1 MVDIRKS
8 GQTDEEQE
16 LEISEEEG
24 VIGYI
29 YDKFE
34 DAENGRFSDEQR
46 WLDAYKIYRGSEN
59 EEYRSSERSKVFVK
73 VTKVKVLAAYGQ
85 IIDILFA
92 NKRFPISVNSTPKP
106 EGIAEFAHIQIPQ
119 QQKPDAAPEGFA
131 GDGMELLPGAL
142 EATLPQKPFLVVF
155 LQSVVNQKT

>member
-8 GQTDEEQE
+8 GETDEEQE
-16 LEISEEEG
+16 LDISEEEG

-46 WLDAYKIYRGSEN
+46 WLDAYKNYRGSEN

-92 NKRFPISVNSTPKP
+92 NKSFPISVTATPKP
-106 EGIAEFAHIQIPQ
+106 
-119 QQKPDAAPEGFA
+119 
-131 GDGMELLPGAL
+131 
-142 EATLPQKPFLVVF
+142 
-155 LQSVVNQKT
+155 

>member
-8 GQTDEEQE
+8 SQTDEEQE
-16 LEISEEEG
+16 LDIPEEAG
-24 VIGYI
+24 VIGYV

-46 WLDAYKIYRGSEN
+46 WLDAYKNYRGSEN

-92 NKRFPISVNSTPKP
+92 NKRFPISVHSTPKP
-106 EGIAEFAHIQIPQ
+106 EGIAEFAHLQTPQ
-119 QQKPDAAPEGFA
+119 SPPPQMSDPYGFQ
-131 GDGMELLPGAL
+131 GDGKILEPGAM
-142 EATLPQKPFLVVF
+142 EATDTRVV
-155 LQSVVNQKT
+155 LQMKLIKS

>member
-24 VIGYI
+24 VIGYV

-46 WLDAYKIYRGSEN
+46 WLDAYKTIVVQRMKN
-59 EEYRSSERSKVFVK
+59 
-73 VTKVKVLAAYGQ
+73 T
-85 IIDILFA
+85 D
-92 NKRFPISVNSTPKP
+92 
-106 EGIAEFAHIQIPQ
+106 
-119 QQKPDAAPEGFA
+119 
-131 GDGMELLPGAL
+131 LLNVAKSL
-142 EATLPQKPFLVVF
+142 
-155 LQSVVNQKT
+155 

>member
-24 VIGYI
+24 VIGYV

-46 WLDAYKIYRGSEN
+46 WLDAYKNYRGSEN

-92 NKRFPISVNSTPKP
+92 SIVPSRVCLPVVLMNTILLFKKSVSK
-106 EGIAEFAHIQIPQ
+106 
-119 QQKPDAAPEGFA
+119 
-131 GDGMELLPGAL
+131 
-142 EATLPQKPFLVVF
+142 
-155 LQSVVNQKT
+155 

>member
-46 WLDAYKIYRGSEN
+46 WLDAYKNYRGSEN

-92 NKRFPISVNSTPKP
+92 NKRFPISVTSTPKP
-106 EGIAEFAHIQIPQ
+106 EGIAEFAHLKNPQ
-119 QQKPDAAPEGFA
+119 QQQQPNIGPEGFA
-131 GDGMELLPGAL
+131 GDGMELLPGAFNL
-142 EATLPQKPFLVVF
+142 LLRRGCG
-155 LQSVVNQKT
+155 